1 MVIFMVVGEGRS
13 CGVDPFVLGLL
24 ERFYFLS
31 LVFEQSNSLLQDYS
45 ESEWILCAFF
55 LLNWLLNWPWLEMHS
70 TI

>member
-31 LVFEQSNSLLQDYS
+31 LVFEQLNSLLQDYS
-45 ESEWILCAFF
+45 
-55 LLNWLLNWPWLEMHS
+55 
-70 TI
+70 